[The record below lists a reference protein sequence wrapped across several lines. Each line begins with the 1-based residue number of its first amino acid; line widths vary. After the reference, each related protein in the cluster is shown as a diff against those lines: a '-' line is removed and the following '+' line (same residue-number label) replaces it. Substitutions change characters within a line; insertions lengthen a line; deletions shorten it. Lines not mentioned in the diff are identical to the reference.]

1 MYTTDVIFLKKEG
14 EEVALYTFVVVPG
27 KLEACSGITVKEALD
42 FFKYSRIPSHLET
55 SFKLCSNIAESLENK
70 ENYYV
75 YFVVT
80 ETEEE
85 TGDVVIG

>member
-27 KLEACSGITVKEALD
+27 KLGACSGITIKEAID
-42 FFKYSRIPSHLET
+42 FFKYSERPLNLET
-55 SFKLCSNIAESLENK
+55 SFKLCINIAESLENK